1 MSKNRKK
8 AEEKAKEI
16 PVEATEEQP
25 VENEE
30 LKKLQEELD
39 KKQQELDET
48 IRLLQRNQADF
59 ENYRRRNNS
68 VRAESYEN
76 GKRDAVSELLPSLDD
91 FDRIILNAD
100 KADEAWVEG
109 VKLVYRKFTEE
120 LKKLGLTEIEAEGK
134 FDPNLHNAVLS
145 EAAGQIVEG
154 PLMTRLA
161 RPGRIG
167 DDDDPGIRSAGQV
180 EKTVPDFVGH
190 FSAADNHQRTF
201 LRSMP
206 GYGKIDHRRILRH
219 RPPDEAQTK
228 QEGK

>member
-30 LKKLQEELD
+30 LKKLQEELG

-68 VRAESYEN
+68 VRAESYES
-76 GKRDAVSELLPSLDD
+76 GKRDAVMELLPSLDD

-134 FDPNLHNAVLS
+134 FDPNLHNAVMH
-145 EAAGQIVEG
+145 VENEELG
-154 PLMTRLA
+154 ENVIA
-161 RPGRIG
+161 QVFQKGFRIG
-167 DDDDPGIRSAGQV
+167 EKVIRFAV
-180 EKTVPDFVGH
+180 VKV
-190 FSAADNHQRTF
+190 AN
-201 LRSMP
+201 
-206 GYGKIDHRRILRH
+206 
-219 RPPDEAQTK
+219 
-228 QEGK
+228 

>member
-1 MSKNRKK
+1 MSRNKKK
-8 AEEKAKEI
+8 AAEKAAEI
-16 PVEATEEQP
+16 PVEAPEETP
-25 VENEE
+25 VETNEE
-30 LKKLQEELD
+30 LAKVQEALKAAEEDLEKKKKELD
-39 KKQQELDET
+39 DT

-109 VKLVYRKFTEE
+109 VKLVYRKFTDE

-145 EAAGQIVEG
+145 EAAEGVESE
-154 PLMTRLA
+154 TILA
-161 RPGRIG
+161 VLQKGYKMG
-167 DDDDPGIRSAGQV
+167 D
-180 EKTVPDFVGH
+180 K
-190 FSAADNHQRTF
+190 
-201 LRSMP
+201 
-206 GYGKIDHRRILRH
+206 ILRH
-219 RPPDEAQTK
+219 SMVKVSE
-228 QEGK
+228 

>member
-16 PVEATEEQP
+16 PVEATEAQP

-30 LKKLQEELD
+30 LKKLREELD

-145 EAAGQIVEG
+145 EAAEGVESE
-154 PLMTRLA
+154 TILA
-161 RPGRIG
+161 VLQKGYKMG
-167 DDDDPGIRSAGQV
+167 D
-180 EKTVPDFVGH
+180 K
-190 FSAADNHQRTF
+190 
-201 LRSMP
+201 
-206 GYGKIDHRRILRH
+206 ILRH
-219 RPPDEAQTK
+219 SMVKVSE
-228 QEGK
+228 